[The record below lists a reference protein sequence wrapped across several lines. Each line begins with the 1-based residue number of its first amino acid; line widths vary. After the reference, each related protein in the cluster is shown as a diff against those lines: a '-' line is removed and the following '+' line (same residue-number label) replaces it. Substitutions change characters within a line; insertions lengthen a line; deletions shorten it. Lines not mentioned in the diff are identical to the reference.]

1 MKTRT
6 KYLNNNMKM
15 SKETKKDKVSLTF
28 WMMNKSTK
36 DRMMLDCMASKL
48 TKNRWNPM
56 KMKVTHKK
64 IKNFSNRKDKSPKK
78 EKKASMYR

>member
-1 MKTRT
+1 
-6 KYLNNNMKM
+6 
-15 SKETKKDKVSLTF
+15 
-28 WMMNKSTK
+28 MMNKSTK

-64 IKNFSNRKDKSPKK
+64 IKNFNNRKDKSPRK
-78 EKKASMYR
+78 EKKANMYK